1 MFKLVSS
8 LFKTAPVPVVPVTRE
23 LLQRRS
29 SLCSKLQH
37 IYKAQI
43 GVLSNALPRETV
55 DRVPLLKY
63 YTSFEQQYLDQLSE
77 LENDELEKTD
87 FAEEKFLAL
96 INKQLDSK
104 VLELES
110 INQRITPS
118 DLKLLDEN
126 YSKQIDAFFSHFH
139 TNRIA
144 ASFELK
150 EYIYP
155 EPLLQVHD
163 AKDVVDQAVKTT
175 SQMLTLN
182 DYPVPKFKQ
191 VPAASASP
199 TSDGDL
205 CVYCIA
211 PHVVHIM
218 FELFKN
224 ATLPSITHGKPI
236 LISIYGDESDPS
248 TIVFKIKDNGG
259 GMPPSMVRKIWQFHY
274 TTTQD
279 NDRDPIHGF
288 GMGLPL
294 CKVFAEFNDGS
305 LTLVNEEGDGV
316 TVYLKLPRGVRKS
329 Q

>member
-8 LFKTAPVPVVPVTRE
+8 MFKTAPVSVIPVTRE
-23 LLQRRS
+23 VVQKRS

-43 GVLSNALPRETV
+43 GLLSNALPRETV
-55 DRVPLLKY
+55 DRIPLLKY
-63 YTSFEQQYLDQLSE
+63 YTAFGQQYLDQLSE
-77 LENDELEKTD
+77 LENGELEKTE
-87 FAEEKFLAL
+87 FSEERFLAL

-118 DLKLLDEN
+118 DLRLLDEN

-163 AKDVVDQAVKTT
+163 AKSVVDQAVKTT

-191 VPAASASP
+191 VSAV
-199 TSDGDL
+199 DGDL
-205 CVYCIA
+205 SVYCIA

-236 LISIYGDESDPS
+236 LISIYGEEADPS

-259 GMPPSMVRKIWQFHY
+259 GMPPSMVKKIWQFHY

-279 NDRDPIHGF
+279 NERDPIHGF

-316 TVYLKLPRGVRKS
+316 TVYLKLPIGVRK
-329 Q
+329 

>member
-8 LFKTAPVPVVPVTRE
+8 MFKTAPAPVIPVTRD
-23 LLQRRS
+23 LILKRS
-29 SLCSKLQH
+29 GLCSKLQH

-43 GVLSNALPRETV
+43 GLLSEALPRETIE
-55 DRVPLLKY
+55 RVPLLKH
-63 YTSFEQQYLDQLSE
+63 YTSFEQQYVDQLTE
-77 LENDELEKTD
+77 LENDELDKAE
-87 FAEEKFLAL
+87 FSEEKFLAL
-96 INKQLDSK
+96 VNKQLDSK
-104 VLELES
+104 VLELET
-110 INQRITPS
+110 INQCITPN

-126 YSKQIDAFFSHFH
+126 YSKQIDSFFSHFH

-155 EPLLQVHD
+155 EPLLQIQN
-163 AKDVVDQAVKTT
+163 AKSVLDQAVKTT
-175 SQMLTLN
+175 SKMLTLN
-182 DYPVPKFKQ
+182 DYPVPKFKLVQ
-191 VPAASASP
+191 SSSSSSSSP
-199 TSDGDL
+199 PPDELT
-205 CVYCIA
+205 VYCIA

-236 LISIYGDESDPS
+236 LISIACEDSDPN

-259 GMPPSMVRKIWQFHY
+259 GMPASMLKKIWQFHY

-279 NDRDPIHGF
+279 NERDPIHGF

-305 LTLVNEEGDGV
+305 LTLVNKEGDGV
-316 TVYLKLPRGVRKS
+316 TVYLKLPRGVDE
-329 Q
+329 